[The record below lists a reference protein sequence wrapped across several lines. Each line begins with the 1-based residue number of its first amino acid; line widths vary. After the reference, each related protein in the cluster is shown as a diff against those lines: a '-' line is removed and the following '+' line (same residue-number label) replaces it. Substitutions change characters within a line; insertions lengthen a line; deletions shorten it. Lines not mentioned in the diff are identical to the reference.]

1 MRESS
6 PISEE
11 DVRRVA
17 TLARLNLAED
27 EVQSLVQDLG
37 GILDYVKKLDE
48 LDTADVEPTAHAV
61 ELPTKFRVD
70 QTHEGLPVELG
81 LRGAP
86 EEIGGGF
93 GVPKI
98 IE

>member
-1 MRESS
+1 MGESS
-6 PISEE
+6 QISEE

-17 TLARLNLAED
+17 KLARLSLSD
-27 EVQSLVQDLG
+27 GEVQGLVQDLG
-37 GILDYVKKLDE
+37 SILAYVKKLDE
-48 LDTADVEPTAHAV
+48 LDTSDVEPTAHAV
-61 ELPTKFRVD
+61 SLSTKLRAD
-70 QTHEGLPVELG
+70 DLQESMPRELG

-86 EEIGGGF
+86 ENIGGGF